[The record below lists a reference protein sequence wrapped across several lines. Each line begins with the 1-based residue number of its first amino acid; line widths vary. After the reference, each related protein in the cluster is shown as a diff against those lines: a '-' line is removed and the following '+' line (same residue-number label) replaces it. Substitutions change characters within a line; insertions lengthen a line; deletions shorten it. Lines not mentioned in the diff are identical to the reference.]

1 MMVPVILKTVT
12 WVQTMVHTVCHVNLS
27 LELMLRSKTRNEN
40 LIILTIK

>member
-27 LELMLRSKTRNEN
+27 LELMLRSKTMNEN